1 MQPRSKFKFPNLSFT
16 NSPRSITSTRMRAR
30 ARTHTHT
37 HTHTHTQAILFWH
50 HTSEGSEASHQY
62 VRWLTA
68 HLMVFLKQP
77 WWSTPPATLPA
88 PKLATSH
95 GTSARELASSWSET
109 EGPEPDIWVV
119 LQSAEDGRDPHS
131 QYLCIEHTAEDR
143 AGCDPK
149 ARSWQNQSVD
159 SLHTCQDGGGWRPST
174 PLCCFTSLCP
184 ADTGQRRALGCLK
197 GQGIFTEGHGW
208 SVRRNKS

>member
-1 MQPRSKFKFPNLSFT
+1 MGLYAASEQVQVSKSVLHEFSQEYHKHAH
-16 NSPRSITSTRMRAR
+16 AR
-30 ARTHTHT
+30 AHTHT
-37 HTHTHTQAILFWH
+37 HTHTHKPFYFEH

-68 HLMVFLKQP
+68 HLMVFLQQL

-109 EGPEPDIWVV
+109 EGPEPDSWVV

-143 AGCDPK
+143 AGCDPE
-149 ARSWQNQSVD
+149 ARSWQNQECGQPAH
-159 SLHTCQDGGGWRPST
+159 LPGWWWLTAFNTTLLFSILMPSRYRAEA
-174 PLCCFTSLCP
+174 S
-184 ADTGQRRALGCLK
+184 TG
-197 GQGIFTEGHGW
+197 
-208 SVRRNKS
+208 VP